1 MFSAK
6 FSVKPRYNEP
16 ARSVRLG
23 PGGVELPN
31 GGVFGREV
39 VPSFP
44 RKVVLN
50 NKTAERPQR
59 PQNGP
64 IVLFDTTTRSR
75 T

>member
-16 ARSVRLG
+16 ARRVRLG

-50 NKTAERPQR
+50 NKKRQSVDSALKTVR
-59 PQNGP
+59 
-64 IVLFDTTTRSR
+64 
-75 T
+75 